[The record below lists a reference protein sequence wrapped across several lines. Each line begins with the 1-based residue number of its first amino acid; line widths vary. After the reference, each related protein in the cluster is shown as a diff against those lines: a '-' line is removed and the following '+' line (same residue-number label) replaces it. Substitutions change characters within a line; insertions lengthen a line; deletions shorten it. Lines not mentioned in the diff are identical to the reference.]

1 MSKESDLSHSLTL
14 QVFSRPQ
21 SSWPHS
27 HLPPEVAEGD
37 PISAPK
43 ATRAPGAFIISRV
56 LIVDDERLIA
66 DSLAQIL
73 RARGHAVRVAY
84 DGAEAIDAVKQ
95 ECPEIV
101 LTDVVMPRVNGVQAA
116 IAIRAL
122 CPDTR
127 IILFSGQAVTA
138 DLLHEAR
145 AAGHNFEIWG
155 KPLHPRDL
163 LRRLRG

>member
-1 MSKESDLSHSLTL
+1 MQASE
-14 QVFSRPQ
+14 
-21 SSWPHS
+21 
-27 HLPPEVAEGD
+27 PPEQAPAEHRESSSD
-37 PISAPK
+37 VR
-43 ATRAPGAFIISRV
+43 ATRTPSALVISRV

-84 DGAEAIDAVKQ
+84 DGEQAIDAVRQ

-101 LTDVVMPRVNGVQAA
+101 LTDVVMPRVNGIQAA
-116 IAIRAL
+116 IEIRAL

-127 IILFSGQAVTA
+127 IILFSGQAATM
-138 DLLHEAR
+138 DLLQEAR

-163 LRRLRG
+163 LRNLQG